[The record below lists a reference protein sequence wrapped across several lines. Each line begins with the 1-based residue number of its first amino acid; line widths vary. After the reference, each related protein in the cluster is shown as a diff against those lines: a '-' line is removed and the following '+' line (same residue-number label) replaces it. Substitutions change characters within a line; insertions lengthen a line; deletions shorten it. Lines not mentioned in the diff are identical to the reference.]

1 MGQSYS
7 DLVVWQKAM
16 ALVTEIYRLTAEF
29 PARELYGLADQMRRA
44 AVSVPSNIAEGQG
57 RLSHKDFRLFLGH
70 ARGSLLELATQIQIA
85 MNVQYLTRENGNR
98 VLEQSTEVGRILN
111 GLIAAMTAATTHDPK
126 AA

>member
-16 ALVTEIYRLTAEF
+16 QLVTEIYRLTAEF
-29 PARELYGLADQMRRA
+29 PAKEIYGLANQMRRA

-57 RLSHKDFRLFLGH
+57 RLSHKDFRHFLGH
-70 ARGSLLELATQIQIA
+70 SRGSLLELETQIRIA
-85 MNVQYLTRENGNR
+85 ANLNYIPPEAAQQTLD
-98 VLEQSTEVGRILN
+98 QSAEIGRLLN
-111 GLIAAMTAATTHDPK
+111 GLIAAMSDAASEGPR